1 MVQIT
6 HVVSTDSL
14 GWGGGHLSSKADDDP
29 RSPSENSTEKG
40 QEEPMLGR
48 RGTQSI
54 GLM

>member
-14 GWGGGHLSSKADDDP
+14 GGGGGHLSSKTDDGP

-48 RGTQSI
+48 RGTQSS